1 MAGVSEPSRPRGR
14 KPRLSREAV
23 LDAARALPP
32 QEVTLAAVGAQLGVT
47 SPALYRYFPD
57 RAAILEALAAEA
69 RDQLVPP
76 PAELPWDE
84 WLREA
89 GRRERDLWRTHTELY
104 ASADYRASNTPTV
117 RMLLEGLRVL
127 VDAGFDPGDAL
138 AGITVVTELAHAFGH
153 AEARPRESE
162 LSAESEA
169 ELRSLVGGSLPGSL
183 EALLQRAMDVVIDGL
198 RARLPR

>member
-1 MAGVSEPSRPRGR
+1 VSDVSEPGRPRGR
-14 KPRLSREAV
+14 KPKLSRQAV

-32 QEVTLAAVGAQLGVT
+32 QDVTLAAVGARLGVT

-69 RDQLVPP
+69 RDELVPP

-89 GRRERDLWRTHTELY
+89 GRRERDLWRTHTDLY
-104 ASADYRASNTPTV
+104 ASADYRATNTPTV
-117 RMLLEGLRVL
+117 RMLLEGLRIL
-127 VDAGFDPGDAL
+127 VDAGFTAHDAL
-138 AGITVVTELAHAFGH
+138 AGITIMTELAHAFGH
-153 AEARPRESE
+153 AEARPRASE

-169 ELRSLVGGSLPGSL
+169 ELMALVGDSLPLSL
-183 EALLQRAMDVVIDGL
+183 DDLLDRAMGVVIDGL
-198 RARLPR
+198 RTRLPR